1 MQENRYT
8 YYNGQKFLGNQF
20 LCFCNFKLFKSKFVI
35 VLLKHD
41 IMHIIISPAKTID
54 IKSKVTTD
62 KYSEI
67 RFPAE
72 STELAGILKQRSR
85 EELKQLMDI
94 SDSLAKLNF
103 DRYRN
108 WHYPYTP
115 DEGRQAIFAFKGD
128 VYSGLDAY
136 KLSQE
141 AIDFAQQ
148 HLSILSGLYGL
159 LRPLDLI
166 LPYRLEMGTK
176 LKNPA
181 GENLYK
187 FWGDKITQQL
197 NKDMT
202 GNGSK
207 HLVNLASNEYFKSIV
222 PKRVK
227 ANIITP
233 VFKNSKNGEYKVISI
248 YAKKARGLMT
258 RYILQNR
265 ISDPE
270 ELLGFN
276 DDGYYFN
283 SNLSSGNEFV
293 FTREYQ

>member
-1 MQENRYT
+1 
-8 YYNGQKFLGNQF
+8 
-20 LCFCNFKLFKSKFVI
+20 
-35 VLLKHD
+35 
-41 IMHIIISPAKTID
+41 MHIIISPAKTID
-54 IKSKVTTD
+54 LKSKVPTD

-72 STELAGILKQRSR
+72 STKLAGILKKKSR
-85 EELKQLMDI
+85 EELKQLMGI

-108 WHYPYTP
+108 WHYPFTP
-115 DEGRQAIFAFKGD
+115 DKGRQAIFAFKGD
-128 VYSGLDAY
+128 VYAGLDAY
-136 KLSQE
+136 GLSRE
-141 AIDFAQQ
+141 AIDFAQE

-176 LKNPA
+176 RKYPA
-181 GENLYK
+181 GENLYR
-187 FWGDKITQQL
+187 FWGDKITEQL

-202 GNGSK
+202 RSGSK
-207 HLVNLASNEYFKSIV
+207 FLVNLASNEYFKSID
-222 PKRVK
+222 PKKVK
-227 ANIITP
+227 AKIITP

-265 ISDPE
+265 IYDPE

-276 DDGYYFN
+276 EDGYYYN
-283 SNLSSGNEFV
+283 SNLSSENEFV